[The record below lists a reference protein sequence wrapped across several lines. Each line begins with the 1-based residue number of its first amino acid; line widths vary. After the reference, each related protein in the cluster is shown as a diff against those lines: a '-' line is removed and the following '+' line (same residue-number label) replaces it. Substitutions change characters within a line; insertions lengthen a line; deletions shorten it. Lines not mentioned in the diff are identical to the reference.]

1 MAFVKLVVTGPFNV
15 GKTSFVGAVNEIR
28 GVNTEVRTRSARS
41 VKPQTT
47 VAMDFGRVTLSNGR
61 KLHLFG
67 TPGQRRFAFMW
78 ETLIVECNGILMLVD
93 SSDPDS
99 LVGAGEMFDFFAARC
114 VHPQSQLPGTG
125 YAGPFT
131 QSTGQNGHGVP
142 MFVVANKQDVPG
154 ALSPQQV
161 GEKLNLVYPGP
172 GEPLARRIRVSA
184 DAGCQGGR
192 VVALLPPL
200 GCVAEDRASVMSV
213 LETIAARLATRPLGS
228 LPAAA

>member
-47 VAMDFGRVTLSNGR
+47 VAMDFGRVTLSNGL

-93 SSDPDS
+93 SSDPDG
-99 LVGAGEMFDFFAARC
+99 LVEAGEMFDFFAARC
-114 VHPQSQLPGTG
+114 VHPQFQLPG
-125 YAGPFT
+125 AGR
-131 QSTGQNGHGVP
+131 NGHGVP
-142 MFVVANKQDVPG
+142 MFVVANKQDLPG

-161 GEKLNLVYPGP
+161 GEKLNLVCPNS
-172 GEPLARRIRVSA
+172 GEPLARRIRASA
-184 DAGCQGGR
+184 EAERQGGR

-200 GCVAEDRASVMSV
+200 GCVAEDRASVLSV
-213 LETIAARLATRPLGS
+213 LETIAARLPARPLGS
-228 LPAAA
+228 LSAAA